1 MSNLENLTQKILDDA
16 KQSAS
21 IILEEAKSKNEGI
34 VNSRVMDA
42 KEKSKKIIDKAIDEA
57 KMAKDRVISNSE
69 LYVRDEKLKA
79 KQGVMERI
87 FVIAKDRLRNLNE
100 EDYVIFLQKTL
111 KDLNLNG
118 TETLVV
124 PEHLKNKL
132 KTTDISN
139 KISDTRVVESGFL
152 IEDGKIV
159 INYTFE
165 SLVDYLR
172 EELEAEIAQV
182 VFKE

>member
-16 KQSAS
+16 QRSANE
-21 IILEEAKSKNEGI
+21 ILEAAKSKNEGI
-34 VNSRVMDA
+34 VSSRVMDA
-42 KEKSKKIIDKAIDEA
+42 KERSKRIVDKAIDEA

-79 KQGVMERI
+79 KQGVMDRV
-87 FVIAKDRLRNLNE
+87 FAIAKDRLNNMNE
-100 EDYVIFLQKTL
+100 DEYIKFL
-111 KDLNLNG
+111 KDTIKGLNLNG

-124 PEHLKNKL
+124 PEKFRNKV
-132 KTTDISN
+132 KTVGIIN
-139 KISDTRVVESGFL
+139 KVSDTRTVESGFL
-152 IEDGKIV
+152 IEDGKTV

-172 EELEAEIAQV
+172 EGLEANIAQV
-182 VFKE
+182 IFKE